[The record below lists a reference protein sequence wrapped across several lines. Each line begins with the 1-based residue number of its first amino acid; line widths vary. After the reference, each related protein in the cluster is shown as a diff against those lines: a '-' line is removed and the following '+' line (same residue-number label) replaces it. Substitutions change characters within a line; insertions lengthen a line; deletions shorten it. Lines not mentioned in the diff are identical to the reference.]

1 MGYYNDISNSEY
13 AAKDTALANRLNG
26 VSGHNPWAV
35 LGLNATMQ
43 LTNYFTNAS
52 SNGNANVPEEKADD
66 NWASNTTSSIK
77 QYNKLLT
84 KFKSNSTQ
92 ENWNKL
98 EQYYNEHKDDS
109 STIKLPQRPKSFS

>member
-1 MGYYNDISNSEY
+1 MANYVDISNSPY
-13 AAKDTALANRLNG
+13 AAKDTALANRANG
-26 VSGHNPWAV
+26 GNHNPWGV
-35 LGLNATMQ
+35 LALNAGML
-43 LTNYFTNAS
+43 LTNYFTGIS
-52 SNGNANVPEEKADD
+52 SNGNANVTEENSDE

-84 KFKSNSTQ
+84 KFKSDPTK

-109 STIKLPQRPKSFS
+109 STIKLPDKPKSFS